1 MASLQFLGCRENG
14 IVMGNPPEKTTQI
27 QSIANW
33 KYLFQPAGTTL
44 RYLGLKTKEQW
55 FVGVKS
61 VAKLQL

>member
-1 MASLQFLGCRENG
+1 
-14 IVMGNPPEKTTQI
+14 MGNPPEKTTQI